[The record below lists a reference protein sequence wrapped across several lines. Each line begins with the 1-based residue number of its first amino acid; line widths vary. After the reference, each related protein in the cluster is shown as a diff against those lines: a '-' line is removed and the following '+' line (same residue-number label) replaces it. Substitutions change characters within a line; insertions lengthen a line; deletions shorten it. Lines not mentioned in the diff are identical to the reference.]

1 MNKIFKRELN
11 ITFVYIFIFIV
22 GMAIVFFM
30 TSYINN
36 VTKST
41 DGDIQ
46 VVDK

>member
-30 TSYINN
+30 TSYINS
-36 VTKST
+36 VTENNN
-41 DGDIQ
+41 DEIA